1 MAHMNPDAAHAAP
14 LFLSF
19 REAARRAGVSTRWL
33 RGFVREHD
41 AAHPADSPARIARQ
55 PKGPRTAVLLV
66 RENLFAALG
75 VSGGA
80 APAVHDETRPAR
92 TPARPRRAPAWEAEL
107 ERRRL
112 GLGR

>member
-1 MAHMNPDAAHAAP
+1 M
-14 LFLSF
+14 
-19 REAARRAGVSTRWL
+19 
-33 RGFVREHD
+33 
-41 AAHPADSPARIARQ
+41 
-55 PKGPRTAVLLV
+55 LLV

-75 VSGGA
+75 VREGA
-80 APAVHDETRPAR
+80 APAVLRGDRPAR